1 MNLLNILNTLDK
13 YNNHQFDINIDE
25 QIGYMSS
32 LGTPMD
38 DIDRSYKQYLCQN
51 FFSPWWVRFIWFS
64 ISVFGIPIMLCAL
77 FCKRKMCYIT
87 KIKRTHQGEK
97 KFWHKYCL

>member
-25 QIGYMSS
+25 QIDYMSS

-51 FFSPWWVRFIWFS
+51 YFSPWWVRFIWFS
-64 ISVFGIPIMLCAL
+64 ISVFGIPLILCAL
-77 FCKRKMCYIT
+77 FCKRKSCYIT
-87 KIKRTHQGEK
+87 KIETIAENKGSPVK
-97 KFWHKYCL
+97 PCV

>member
-25 QIGYMSS
+25 QIDYMSS

-51 FFSPWWVRFIWFS
+51 
-64 ISVFGIPIMLCAL
+64 M
-77 FCKRKMCYIT
+77 
-87 KIKRTHQGEK
+87 IKRV
-97 KFWHKYCL
+97 